1 MIENSYKD
9 AKQLGPGE
17 YRFRM
22 RSRLCAL
29 DWELER
35 QILNIK
41 GIEIWNVISNLSR
54 QTPRG
59 LRIT

>member
-1 MIENSYKD
+1 MK
-9 AKQLGPGE
+9 L
-17 YRFRM
+17 
-22 RSRLCAL
+22 RSESLSQGDLVKISKLCAL